1 LSERNVAL
9 VTSLYQAVNENDLS
23 TFLDLMH
30 PEVELRTSGV
40 YPDFRESYRGRS
52 GAADYWEAARGV
64 WDNFEIE
71 IKSCEA
77 VEERVLVLLNQH
89 VEGREG
95 IAVDHEWGHL
105 FDFEGDSIRRVVG
118 YDSWQAARQAAGE
131 GSGVTGG

>member
-9 VTSLYQAVNENDLS
+9 VRSLYQAVNEDDLS

-30 PEVELRTSGV
+30 TDVELRTSGV
-40 YPDFRESYRGRS
+40 YPDFRESYRGHS
-52 GAADYWEAARGV
+52 GAADYWEAARGL

-71 IKSCEA
+71 IKSSE
-77 VEERVLVLLNQH
+77 VVDDRVLVLLNQH

-105 FDFEGDSIRRVVG
+105 FYFEDGRIRCVIG
-118 YDSWQAARQAAGE
+118 YDSWQAARQAAGA
-131 GSGVTGG
+131 GSGVRGG